1 MQSGNAKDEV
11 TGLYTELQS
20 LANTNGCAWLVLQT
34 LLMLLDFKVIQGPVW
49 ESVVNIGALVYPTA
63 ALVTK

>member
-1 MQSGNAKDEV
+1 MESVNAKNEV
-11 TGLYTELQS
+11 TGLYAELMMR
-20 LANTNGCAWLVLQT
+20 ANTNGCAWVVLQT